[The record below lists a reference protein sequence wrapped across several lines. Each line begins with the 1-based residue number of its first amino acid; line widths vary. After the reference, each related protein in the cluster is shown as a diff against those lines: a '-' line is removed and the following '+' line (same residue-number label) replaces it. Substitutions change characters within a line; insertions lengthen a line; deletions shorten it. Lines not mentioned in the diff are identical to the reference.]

1 MQNPCYLTSLLPTIA
16 PPRPI
21 PHTAF
26 GFVLDDD
33 FRRRWAQRLL
43 DSDENRNAPELKPF
57 SEESLLDT
65 GMLIVISV
73 IADEVYAA
81 VPSLPRL
88 QDKLLPVKERGVLIP
103 RHYVFVLSEHKGLS
117 PTPENV
123 ELVRKALGLADDVE
137 PAWVPIERYV
147 GNSVFGGRT

>member
-33 FRRRWAQRLL
+33 FRRRWAQRLFNK
-43 DSDENRNAPELKPF
+43 DRNAPELKPF
-57 SEESLLDT
+57 LEESLLDT
-65 GMLIVISV
+65 GMLIMISV

-81 VPSLPRL
+81 VPGLPRL

-123 ELVRKALGLADDVE
+123 ELVSKALGLADGVE
-137 PAWVPIERYV
+137 PAWVPIERCA
-147 GNSVFGGRT
+147 GNSVFEF